1 MSKHEIQNTRKIIL
15 IAAREVFVKKG
26 YAGARMQE
34 IADEAGINKAL
45 LHYYFKNKETLFEM
59 IFFEALKTIQSG
71 ILVVLESEMD
81 LFEKI
86 RLFCNRYIGFLQ
98 SNTYMVSFILHEIN
112 RDQEKLVQYFTRAG
126 LKAPEK
132 LMIQMEEE
140 AQKGNILKTDPHQ
153 LILNILSLC
162 IFPFI
167 ARPIVKGVFKIED
180 MEYNDLIERRKKE
193 VPEWIISSIK
203 KG

>member
-1 MSKHEIQNTRKIIL
+1 MREHEMQNTRESIL
-15 IAAREVFVKKG
+15 IAARNVFVKKG

-59 IFFEALKTIQSG
+59 ILFEALKTIQSG

-86 RLFCNRYIGFLQ
+86 RFFCSRYISFLQ
-98 SNTYMVSFILHEIN
+98 SNTYLVSFILNEIN
-112 RDQEKLVQYFTRAG
+112 RDQEKLVKYFTRAG
-126 LKAPEK
+126 IKAPEK
-132 LMIQMEEE
+132 LMIQIEEE
-140 AQKGNILKTDPHQ
+140 TLKGNIRKTDPRQ
-153 LILNILSLC
+153 LVLNILSLC

-167 ARPIVKGVFKIED
+167 ARPIVKGVFRIQEK
-180 MEYNDLIERRKKE
+180 EYNELIERRKKE
-193 VPEWIISSIK
+193 VPEWIISSLK
-203 KG
+203 KE

>member
-1 MSKHEIQNTRKIIL
+1 MNEHEIQNTRESIL
-15 IAAREVFVKKG
+15 LAARDVFMKKG

-45 LHYYFKNKETLFEM
+45 LHYYYKNKETLFEM
-59 IFFEALKTIQSG
+59 ILFEALKTIQSG

-86 RLFCNRYIGFLQ
+86 RFFCSRYIGFLQ
-98 SNTYMVSFILHEIN
+98 SNTYLVSFILHEIN
-112 RDQEKLVQYFTRAG
+112 RDPEKLVQYFTRAG

-132 LMIQMEEE
+132 LMIQIEEE
-140 AQKGNILKTDPHQ
+140 VQKGTIRKTDPRQ
-153 LILNILSLC
+153 LVLNILSLC
-162 IFPFI
+162 IFPFV
-167 ARPIVKGVFKIED
+167 AKPIVKGVFRIQEK
-180 MEYNDLIERRKKE
+180 EYNELIERRKKE
-193 VPEWIISSIK
+193 IPEWIISSLK